1 MVENSFQDQLK
12 SLQKRKEL
20 LIILLFLFV
29 IIIFWIGL
37 SLFTSQQKLGITSEQ
52 KKLAQP
58 LTPNINI
65 SVLEKVEQKRVFSE
79 FELQDFPIY
88 ALYQDGG
95 TTKVIDIRVGLPDE
109 NLIIKS
115 DVVESTIAAEE
126 LSPISN

>member
-37 SLFTSQQKLGITSEQ
+37 SLFTSQQKLGITPEQ

-58 LTPNINI
+58 LTPNISI

-95 TTKVIDIRVGLPDE
+95 ITTVIDVRDGLPDKD
-109 NLIIKS
+109 LLIKS
-115 DVVESTIAAEE
+115 DVSEATTAAGE
-126 LSPISN
+126 LPPISN